1 MAIIDTA
8 PVLRA
13 VDLAVTY
20 SDLAGEVSA
29 VRQISLELNCGE
41 TLGIV
46 GESGCGKSS
55 LALAI
60 ARLLP
65 PNGRCE
71 ATRLEFQGRDLLAL
85 SEGEADR
92 LRGEAISF
100 VFQEPRSALDPLY
113 RVGTQITEG
122 LVLRRKVR
130 RSEARAL
137 AIAALREVRIK
148 EPERCADSY
157 PHELSGGMLQRAL
170 LAAALISDPILLVA
184 DEPTTALDVATQ
196 AHVLRLLKQ
205 LRDQRQLSM
214 LLVSHDLGVVA
225 ALADRI
231 LILYLGAVVE
241 EGPTDQILRNPQHP
255 YTRGLLESQP
265 GLRKKGRPLPVVP
278 GSAPSPREL
287 PSGCPFH
294 PRCSEAEEKCQ
305 RARPIPP
312 VQIGEG
318 HSVSCLKRMPG

>member
-1 MAIIDTA
+1 M
-8 PVLRA
+8 LRA
-13 VDLAVTY
+13 VDLSVSY
-20 SDLAGEVSA
+20 SDLTGEVTA
-29 VRQISLELNCGE
+29 VRQISLELNSGE

-65 PNGRCE
+65 PNGSCE
-71 ATRLEFQGRDLLAL
+71 ATRLEFQGRDLFAL
-85 SEGEADR
+85 SDGEADR

-122 LVLRRKVR
+122 LVLKRKVK

-137 AIAALREVRIK
+137 AIAALREVHIK
-148 EPERCADSY
+148 DPERCADSY

-196 AHVLRLLKQ
+196 AHVLRLLKK
-205 LRDQRQLSM
+205 LRDRRQLSM

-241 EGPTDQILRNPQHP
+241 EGTTDQILGNPQHP

-265 GLRKKGRPLPVVP
+265 GLLKNGQPLPVVP
-278 GSAPSPREL
+278 GAVPSPRDL
-287 PSGCPFH
+287 PKGCPFH
-294 PRCSEAEEKCQ
+294 PRCPEAEEQC
-305 RARPIPP
+305 RGDRRIPP
-312 VQIGEG
+312 VQVEEG
-318 HSVSCLKRMPG
+318 HSVNCLRREPGNRP